1 MLMTKMAGRETVNNL
16 INTINS
22 MGPEIKKPLVLIM
35 LSESIYDVLDK
46 KVKDMI
52 ERYRFHVPKDF
63 DLNDTGEGEG

>member
-1 MLMTKMAGRETVNNL
+1 
-16 INTINS
+16 